1 MTCSKLLAYGT
12 LLFDVLAT
20 AFVLYLC
27 WLAISTQ
34 YDGSLPYLTALIGFL
49 QVMTGVVLKA
59 YFGKALYENLSM
71 HNDWPDAPQSTYTED
86 TTI

>member
-27 WLAISTQ
+27 WLAITTQ
-34 YDGSLPYLTALIGFL
+34 YDGSLPYLTALMGFL

-59 YFGKALYENLSM
+59 YFGKALYENLSA
-71 HNDWPDAPQSTYTED
+71 NNSWPDVPANTNMED
-86 TTI
+86 TSI